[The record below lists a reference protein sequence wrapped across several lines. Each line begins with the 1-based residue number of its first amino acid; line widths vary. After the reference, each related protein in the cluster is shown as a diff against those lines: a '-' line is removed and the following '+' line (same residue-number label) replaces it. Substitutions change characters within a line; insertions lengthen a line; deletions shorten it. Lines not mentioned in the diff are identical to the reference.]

1 MVNGDHNL
9 PNPTMKQSNVNVSD
23 HQSMSKN
30 HISPNRR
37 RFRSRR
43 RKTTAACPLSSLN
56 LRAYDIDGT
65 NSPYYKG
72 LTDQSLAI
80 VNTIPSCAQPHPH
93 APSSYLLSSP
103 YYKGLTD
110 YSLVIRPWT
119 PHNHPLPFPHNSL
132 SYTPSPYYAGLL
144 THYTLLFHA
153 RSLQPSFTTNLP
165 NIKNPTLKDL
175 MLDPHHVGF
184 VTQETAQ
191 VGNHALEELGEKT
204 AAVVD
209 QENDVDVEMVMTE
222 EKALG
227 ESVFEQATHEV
238 EGVSEE
244 AIFDTKLMSDDDV
257 VEEKPLGEKSSEKSE
272 MDLWKEEEV
281 KEVLPLVSSEAV
293 VVSSE
298 SDYTWAA
305 KYQPMA
311 LEEFIC
317 NKDIASQLKT
327 MVEGGCGCSHF
338 IFEGP
343 PSVGKRSMIRA
354 MLGEV
359 FGSDRVQ
366 VEEEY
371 KNFILKGEMIDSVQV
386 RVKKSLH
393 HVEVNLSETNGY
405 EKHVI
410 VDLFKET
417 YGQVIDNSQPCY
429 PENCKAI
436 VLYEAEKLS
445 IESLLYIK
453 WLLEKYEGCNKVFF
467 CCSDESKLQPVK
479 PLCITLRL
487 SSPSTQ
493 ELATILENIA
503 IAEGIQL
510 SRHLIDT
517 IILRSNNNLRQAIRS
532 LEATCRNRDAVK
544 ENDVIL
550 TGWEQDILDIAK
562 KIIQEQSPR
571 QLYAIRRKLRSL
583 MSHDVPP
590 EFIYKSLV
598 PELTTLVHHS
608 LCPGI
613 AKLDRDFMRPS
624 EIKFETMKQHFCH
637 VPKQSESDEKNTD
650 STKKNALTYLKVE
663 EFIAKVMSWY
673 KNWSEKDSK
682 L

>member
-1 MVNGDHNL
+1 MVNGEHNL
-9 PNPTMKQSNVNVSD
+9 PKQPNVNVSD

-30 HISPNRR
+30 HISPTLRR
-37 RFRSRR
+37 FRFRSRR
-43 RKTTAACPLSSLN
+43 KKTTAASPISSLN

-72 LTDQSLAI
+72 LTDHSLAI
-80 VNTIPSCAQPHPH
+80 VNTIPSCAQSHSH
-93 APSSYLLSSP
+93 TPSSDLLSSP

-144 THYTLLFHA
+144 THYTILFHA
-153 RSLQPSFTTNLP
+153 RSIQPSFTTNLP
-165 NIKNPTLKDL
+165 NIKTQPTLKDL
-175 MLDPHHVGF
+175 MVDPRHVGF
-184 VTQETAQ
+184 ATQETDQ
-191 VGNHALEELGEKT
+191 VGNHTLEELGEKT
-204 AAVVD
+204 TVVD
-209 QENDVDVEMVMTE
+209 QEKPLRENDFDIEMVTE

-227 ESVFEQATHEV
+227 ESVFEQATDEF
-238 EGVSEE
+238 EGVSKE
-244 AIFDTKLMSDDDV
+244 AIFDRKLMSDDAV
-257 VEEKPLGEKSSEKSE
+257 VEEKPLGEKSSETSE
-272 MDLWKEEEV
+272 MDLWK
-281 KEVLPLVSSEAV
+281 KQEVLPLVSSEAV
-293 VVSSE
+293 AVSPESE
-298 SDYTWAA
+298 CKEGDVYDYTWAA

-354 MLGEV
+354 MLREV

-371 KNFILKGEMIDSVQV
+371 KNFILKGEMVDSVQV
-386 RVKKSLH
+386 RVKKSFH

-417 YGQVIDNSQPCY
+417 YGQVIDNSQPCC

-510 SRHLIDT
+510 PRHLIDT

-562 KIIQEQSPR
+562 KVIQEQSPR

-583 MSHDVPP
+583 MIHDVPP
-590 EFIYKSLV
+590 DFIYKSLV
-598 PELTTLVHHS
+598 PELTSLVHHS
-608 LCPGI
+608 LRPGI
-613 AKLDRDFMRPS
+613 AKLDRDFM
-624 EIKFETMKQHFCH
+624 
-637 VPKQSESDEKNTD
+637 SESDEKNTD

-673 KNWSEKDSK
+673 KNWSEKDTK